1 MWRTFVSLGLMFVA
15 LGWSAVAVLVIFMI
29 VPGLWENVFGRGGAV
44 VGALLALSVAV
55 WSSGKIMRLAD
66 RVLHSGEHYVA
77 PAGTVAPAE
86 ADVPADWHTYN
97 AEIAR
102 SKRWA
107 FYRRTRQFDRLA
119 DLEAQNKGRGGA

>member
-1 MWRTFVSLGLMFVA
+1 MWRTFASLGLMFVA
-15 LGWSAVAVLVIFMI
+15 LGWSALAVVVIFMI
-29 VPGLWENVFGRGGAV
+29 VPGVWENVFGRGGAV
-44 VGALLALSVAV
+44 VGALLSLSGAV

-66 RVLHSGEHYVA
+66 HVLHGPEHRV
-77 PAGTVAPAE
+77 PSPSTVATAE
-86 ADVPADWHTYN
+86 ADVSADWHTYN

-119 DLEAQNKGRGGA
+119 DLEAQSKGRGGA